1 MRHMESYPTYPQNVS
16 RLPVRI
22 LNDLVSTNR
31 LDPLPIDGDSA
42 IGIKR
47 QLGRILNEKLP
58 LPRNQKEWNRHAH
71 SYNPTGLA
79 GKGY

>member
-1 MRHMESYPTYPQNVS
+1 METYPTYPQNVS

-42 IGIKR
+42 ISIKR

-58 LPRNQKEWNRHAH
+58 LPRNQKEWNRHASNRH
-71 SYNPTGLA
+71 QA
-79 GKGY
+79 GA